1 MYHRKMTILLLF
13 ATVAIAGIFLLQS
26 KRKQRDLV
34 REAASLRLEGMRIR
48 RHVERL
54 EMVFK
59 QTEPGLFA
67 QVKARSD
74 MEWQQAVKGLDEG
87 ALPTLYP
94 LETKFT
100 PIDSRAGVE

>member
-1 MYHRKMTILLLF
+1 MYHRKMTILFLI
-13 ATVAIAGIFLLQS
+13 AAVAIAGIFLQLM
-26 KRKQRDLV
+26 RKQRDLA
-34 REAASLRLEGMRIR
+34 REAASLRLEGIRVR

-59 QTEPGLFA
+59 QTEPALLP
-67 QVKARSD
+67 QIKARSD

-87 ALPTLYP
+87 ELPTLYP